1 MKQTNPTAN
10 ETKSRVCPDC
20 GESVDLGQNRR
31 DFLKTAGVAA
41 AATVVGSGLIE
52 WAVPKASAATPLVKG
67 EAETAAKALFASLTE
82 TQRKEV
88 CFDWDYVHP
97 ERGLLRTHVSNNWQI
112 RQPHVR
118 SEFFTKEQQ
127 HLVHDVYKSLFNPEW
142 YPKLVKQLKD
152 DTGGK
157 EWGDQQSIALFGK
170 PGEKFMF
177 VMTGRHMTVRAD
189 GNSEAHMA
197 LGGPI
202 FHGHQ
207 ATKVTGLIEE
217 VHHPGNVFWHQALLA
232 NKVYTVLDGKQRDIA
247 LVARRPAEASV
258 DFHGASGKFPGLPL
272 TEMTSDQKA
281 EVNKVLMSLI
291 EPYRPEDQAEVQEC
305 LKKQGGLDACSL
317 AFYRDGDV
325 GDDEEWDNW
334 RLEGPSFVW
343 YFRGEPHVHIWINV
357 GEDPSVK
364 LNSKG

>member
-1 MKQTNPTAN
+1 MQPSKPRAN

-20 GESVDLGQNRR
+20 GESVLAGQNRR
-31 DFLKTAGVAA
+31 VFLKTAGVAA
-41 AATVVGSGLIE
+41 AAVVTSGLPV
-52 WAVPKASAATPLVKG
+52 WAVAKSAAATIAVGPS
-67 EAETAAKALFASLTE
+67 ETAAKELFESLSE
-82 TQRKEV
+82 EQRKEI

-112 RQPHVR
+112 TKPHIE
-118 SEFFTKEQQ
+118 SEFFTKQQ
-127 HLVHDVYKSLFNPEW
+127 KALAHDVYKSLFNPEW
-142 YPKLVKQLKD
+142 YPKLLKQLKD

-157 EWGDQQSIALFGK
+157 PWGAEQSIALFGK
-170 PGEKFMF
+170 PGEKFMM

-202 FHGHQ
+202 FHGH
-207 ATKVTGLIEE
+207 AASGFNEE

-232 NKVYTVLDGKQRDIA
+232 NKVYQVLDGKQRDVA
-247 LVARRPAEASV
+247 LVARRPAEAGV
-258 DFHGASGKFPGLPL
+258 NFRGPDGKRPGLPVS
-272 TEMTSDQKA
+272 EMTSDQKA

-291 EPYRPEDQAEVQEC
+291 EPYRKEDQAEVGEC
-305 LKKQGGLDACSL
+305 LKKQGGLDACHL
-317 AFYRDGDV
+317 AFYQDGDL

-343 YFRGEPHVHIWINV
+343 YFRGQPHVHIWINV
-357 GEDPSVK
+357 GDDPSVK